1 MNRVLYISVVA
12 VSLLA
17 GGCKINL
24 WVPLNEITYPG
35 PVSVSSSMSAKVV
48 VIPGG
53 GRQTGNI
60 GPVIPG
66 FRVSIFFAPDVV
78 QIPETNRELARRFD
92 ELLRKELTRLGLFST
107 IVYPTDKQPTD
118 MVITIFYADLVY
130 NIFPDAEF
138 VVDVVMQITG
148 GSQPFWN
155 RYQVVSTEKD
165 PPKATELATIWR
177 SEAKTHKLLL
187 EKVIPDIE
195 AYVAANNKSPR
206 PPETGK

>member
-1 MNRVLYISVVA
+1 MP
-12 VSLLA
+12 
-17 GGCKINL
+17 
-24 WVPLNEITYPG
+24 VPDASENPE
-35 PVSVSSSMSAKVV
+35 
-48 VIPGG
+48 
-53 GRQTGNI
+53 GNKH
-60 GPVIPG
+60 
-66 FRVSIFFAPDVV
+66 
-78 QIPETNRELARRFD
+78 LARRFD
-92 ELLRKELTRLGLFST
+92 ELLRKELTRLGIFGTVVDS
-107 IVYPTDKQPTD
+107 TDKRPAD

-130 NIFPDAEF
+130 NIFPNAEF

-165 PPKATELATIWR
+165 TPENTELATIWR

-206 PPETGK
+206 PPKTKN